1 MRHLLVP
8 VFLTAVLAGCAS
20 SPEVTDNGD
29 EVAAPEIS
37 HSADIS
43 IEWRNEL
50 GTGPGTRYT
59 RLRPAVAGDTV
70 YMADVSGK
78 VFALDLQDGSEHWNV
93 DLEQPVTG
101 GVSEDAG
108 QLFVATVDGFIH
120 CLNAEDG
127 SEQWVSRLT
136 SESVAPAGFDA
147 GRIFVHT
154 VDGRV
159 TAFERSNGRQAWSY
173 ETAMPV
179 LTVRGTATPLVLD
192 QLVITGFS
200 TGKLV
205 ALDKAL
211 GVPRWDVRLAS
222 PDGRSELE
230 RLVDVDG
237 SAINDDAL
245 VYAASY
251 HGKLA
256 AVDMS
261 GQTRWEEDGSTYTSP
276 AMGLGNLYLTLDD
289 DSIQAYDQVT
299 GAKVWNQKALK
310 GRGLSQV
317 VSYGRWLMVTDA
329 EGYVYAL
336 NQVDGELAASKVLRP
351 KPLHVNYPN
360 QTEGA
365 NWKALRGRDLGIRSP
380 LVSTDKGLLVYT
392 NAGELLLLN
401 IEDN

>member
-8 VFLTAVLAGCAS
+8 VLLTAFLAGCAS
-20 SPEVTDNGD
+20 SPESTDSGD
-29 EVAAPEIS
+29 EGSLPALNRQT
-37 HSADIS
+37 DIS
-43 IEWRNEL
+43 IEWRTSL
-50 GTGPGTRYT
+50 GTGPGGRYT
-59 RLRPAVAGDTV
+59 RLRPDVADGVV
-70 YMADVSGK
+70 YMADVTGH
-78 VFALDLQDGSEHWNV
+78 VAALALDGGDEAWSI
-93 DLEQPVTG
+93 DLGLPVTG
-101 GVSEDAG
+101 GVSEDNG
-108 QLFVATVDGFIH
+108 QLFVATMDGLLH
-120 CLNAEDG
+120 CLNASNGEEIWA
-127 SEQWVSRLT
+127 SQMT
-136 SESVAPAGFDA
+136 SESVAPVGLD
-147 GRIFVHT
+147 RSRVFVHT

-205 ALDKAL
+205 ALDKVL
-211 GVPRWDVRLAS
+211 GVPRWDVRLAI

-237 SAINDDAL
+237 SAMEDSGV

-256 AVDMS
+256 AVDLS

-289 DSIQAYDQVT
+289 DTVQAFDQIS
-299 GAKVWNQKALK
+299 GAKVWTQKGLK
-310 GRGLSQV
+310 GRRLSQV
-317 VSYGRWLMVTDA
+317 VAYGRWLLATDG
-329 EGYVYAL
+329 EGYLHVM
-336 NQVDGELAASKVLRP
+336 NQVDGDLVGRKLLRP
-351 KPLHVNYPN
+351 NPLHVNYPN

-365 NWKALRGRDLGIRSP
+365 NWKALRGRDLGVRSP
-380 LVSTDKGLLVYT
+380 VVTTDNGVLVYT
-392 NAGELLLLN
+392 NAGELMLLS
-401 IEDN
+401 IEAD